1 MGAEGGCATKIA
13 AAAKSVSMVHCG
25 SWLSRIYSGAVTT
38 QIDLAVSGMTCT
50 SCAARVERRLN
61 RLPGVTATVNFATES
76 ARIAIPE
83 GLTLPDVVKAVEE
96 TGYGASALGT
106 AAGPAEEIA
115 SLRRRL
121 WICLVLAIPVIALS
135 MIPIL
140 RFNGWEW
147 VALALTFPVVTWGA
161 WPFHRATGINARH
174 RAVTMDTLISLG
186 VGAAFVW
193 SVWVLIFASDHG
205 MEMNGPQTY
214 FEVAASVPVFILAG
228 RWCEVSA
235 KFRSSSALRAL
246 MDLSVPEVS
255 VLRAGVE
262 VVVGTDDVQVGDL
275 FVVRPGERIATDGM
289 VEEGA
294 SCIDESLLTG
304 ESLPIDVTE
313 GSQVTGGTI
322 NIDGRLVVRASRV
335 GSDTRL
341 AQVAR
346 LVVAAQM
353 EKAPI
358 QRLADRVSAV
368 FVPVVM
374 VVSLVTLA
382 TWWFIAHDGQAAFTA
397 AVAVLIIACP
407 CALGLATPIALLV
420 GTGRGAQM
428 GILIRGPQ
436 VLEDTRRVNTI
447 VLDKTGTVTMGAM
460 SVLDFASEG
469 VLGTDV
475 LHLAASVEIGSEHP
489 VARAI
494 VAAAGSV
501 SPMHDFSN
509 VRGAGVR
516 ARVGDAQITVGRPM
530 WVADQVGSSPS
541 GDLQLRIDAWGDLGA
556 TVVVVAQ
563 DSRIVGAIAV
573 ADEIRPTSARA
584 VALLR
589 DLGLRPVLLTG
600 DHERAARA
608 VARQV
613 GIVDVVSD
621 VMPEDKVA
629 HVTTLQ
635 AQGSVVAM
643 VGDGVNDAAALA
655 TADLGIAMGSGSDV
669 AVEASDL
676 TLVRSDLLAAVD
688 AIRLSRRTLTIIR
701 GNLFWAFAYNVAMIP
716 LAAAGLLN
724 PMLAGAAMA
733 SSSVFV
739 VANSLRLRRFVPTS

>member
-1 MGAEGGCATKIA
+1 
-13 AAAKSVSMVHCG
+13 
-25 SWLSRIYSGAVTT
+25 
-38 QIDLAVSGMTCT
+38 
-50 SCAARVERRLN
+50 
-61 RLPGVTATVNFATES
+61 
-76 ARIAIPE
+76 
-83 GLTLPDVVKAVEE
+83 
-96 TGYGASALGT
+96 
-106 AAGPAEEIA
+106 
-115 SLRRRL
+115 
-121 WICLVLAIPVIALS
+121 
-135 MIPIL
+135 
-140 RFNGWEW
+140 
-147 VALALTFPVVTWGA
+147 
-161 WPFHRATGINARH
+161 
-174 RAVTMDTLISLG
+174 
-186 VGAAFVW
+186 
-193 SVWVLIFASDHG
+193 
-205 MEMNGPQTY
+205 
-214 FEVAASVPVFILAG
+214 
-228 RWCEVSA
+228 
-235 KFRSSSALRAL
+235 
-246 MDLSVPEVS
+246 
-255 VLRAGVE
+255 
-262 VVVGTDDVQVGDL
+262 
-275 FVVRPGERIATDGM
+275 
-289 VEEGA
+289 
-294 SCIDESLLTG
+294 
-304 ESLPIDVTE
+304 
-313 GSQVTGGTI
+313 
-322 NIDGRLVVRASRV
+322 
-335 GSDTRL
+335 
-341 AQVAR
+341 
-346 LVVAAQM
+346 
-353 EKAPI
+353 
-358 QRLADRVSAV
+358 
-368 FVPVVM
+368 M

-516 ARVGDAQITVGRPM
+516 ARVGDALITVGRPM

>member
-1 MGAEGGCATKIA
+1 
-13 AAAKSVSMVHCG
+13 MVHCH
-25 SWLSRIYSGAVTT
+25 SWSFRIYSGVVTT
-38 QIDLAVSGMTCT
+38 QIDLTVTGMTCT

-76 ARIAIPE
+76 AQITIPD
-83 GLTLPDVVKAVEE
+83 GLTVADVVKAVEE

-106 AAGPAEEIA
+106 ASGPADEIA
-115 SLRRRL
+115 SLRRRF
-121 WICLVLAIPVIALS
+121 WICLVLAIPVMALS

-140 RFNGWEW
+140 RFTGWEW
-147 VALALTFPVVTWGA
+147 AALVLTLPIVTWGA
-161 WPFHRATGINARH
+161 WPVHRATWINARH

-193 SVWVLIFASDHG
+193 SLWVLPFASGHG

-214 FEVAASVPVFILAG
+214 FEVAAVVPVFILAG
-228 RWCEVSA
+228 RWSEVSA

-255 VLRAGVE
+255 VLRDGVE
-262 VVVGTDDVQVGDL
+262 VVVSADILQVGDV
-275 FVVRPGERIATDGM
+275 FVVRPGERIATDGR
-289 VEEGA
+289 VDEGA
-294 SCIDESLLTG
+294 SCVDESLFTG
-304 ESLPIDVTE
+304 ESLPVDIAE

-322 NIDGRLVVRASRV
+322 NIDGRLLVRASRV

-358 QRLADRVSAV
+358 QRLVDRVSAV

-374 VVSLVTLA
+374 LISLVTLA
-382 TWWFIAHDGQAAFTA
+382 AWWFITHDAQAAFTA

-420 GTGRGAQM
+420 GTGRGAQI

-460 SVLDFASEG
+460 SVLGVAGEG
-469 VLGTDV
+469 VSEATV
-475 LHLAASVEIGSEHP
+475 LQLAASAEIGSEHP

-494 VAAAGSV
+494 VAGAGSV
-501 SPMHDFSN
+501 TPMREFSN
-509 VRGAGVR
+509 ARGAGVQ
-516 ARVGDAQITVGRPM
+516 ATVGEERITIGRPQ
-530 WVADQVGSSPS
+530 WVAETVGSKPS
-541 GDLQLRIDAWGDLGA
+541 DNLQLRMDAWGDVGA
-556 TVVVVAQ
+556 TVVAVAQ
-563 DSRIVGAIAV
+563 GTRVIGAIAV

-608 VARQV
+608 VAIQV
-613 GIVDVVSD
+613 GITDVVSD
-621 VMPEDKVA
+621 VMPEDKVV
-629 HVTTLQ
+629 HVTALQ

-669 AVEASDL
+669 AAEASDL

-688 AIRLSRRTLTIIR
+688 AIRLSRKTLAVIR

-716 LAAAGLLN
+716 LAAAGVLN

-739 VANSLRLRRFVPTS
+739 VVNSLRLRRFVPTT

>member
-1 MGAEGGCATKIA
+1 
-13 AAAKSVSMVHCG
+13 
-25 SWLSRIYSGAVTT
+25 
-38 QIDLAVSGMTCT
+38 
-50 SCAARVERRLN
+50 
-61 RLPGVTATVNFATES
+61 
-76 ARIAIPE
+76 
-83 GLTLPDVVKAVEE
+83 
-96 TGYGASALGT
+96 
-106 AAGPAEEIA
+106 
-115 SLRRRL
+115 
-121 WICLVLAIPVIALS
+121 
-135 MIPIL
+135 
-140 RFNGWEW
+140 
-147 VALALTFPVVTWGA
+147 
-161 WPFHRATGINARH
+161 
-174 RAVTMDTLISLG
+174 
-186 VGAAFVW
+186 
-193 SVWVLIFASDHG
+193 LIFAGDHG

-214 FEVAASVPVFILAG
+214 FEVTAAVPVFILAG
-228 RWCEVSA
+228 RWFEVRA
-235 KFRSSSALRAL
+235 KYRSSSALRAL
-246 MDLSVPEVS
+246 MDLSVPDVS
-255 VLRAGVE
+255 VLRDGVE
-262 VVVGTDDVQVGDL
+262 EVIGADDLQVDDV
-275 FVVRPGERIATDGM
+275 FVVRPGERVATDGM
-289 VEEGA
+289 VEDGS

-313 GSQVTGGTI
+313 GSQVTGGTM
-322 NIDGRLVVRASRV
+322 NIDGRLLVRASRV

-358 QRLADRVSAV
+358 QRLADRISAV
-368 FVPVVM
+368 FVPIVILVAG
-374 VVSLVTLA
+374 VTLA
-382 TWWFIAHDGQAAFTA
+382 AWWFSTGDSQSAFTA

-420 GTGRGAQM
+420 GTGRGAQI

-460 SVLDFASEG
+460 RVLEVAGEG
-469 VLGTDV
+469 VPDTTV
-475 LHLAASVEIGSEHP
+475 LQLAASVEVGSEHP

-501 SPMHDFSN
+501 TPMHDFSN

-516 ARVGDAQITVGRPM
+516 ARVGEEWVTVGRPL
-530 WVADQVGSSPS
+530 WVAEQVGLSPPS
-541 GDLQLRIDAWGDLGA
+541 NLQIRIDIWGDLGA

-563 DSRIVGAIAV
+563 GARVIGAIAV

-600 DHERAARA
+600 DHERAAHA
-608 VARQV
+608 VAVQV
-613 GIVDVVSD
+613 GIVDVVAD

-629 HVTTLQ
+629 HVTALQ

-669 AVEASDL
+669 AIEASDL

-688 AIRLSRRTLTIIR
+688 AIRLSRRTLAIIR

-716 LAAAGLLN
+716 LAAAGALN

-733 SSSVFV
+733 FSSVFV

>member
-1 MGAEGGCATKIA
+1 
-13 AAAKSVSMVHCG
+13 MVHCG
-25 SWLSRIYSGAVTT
+25 LWGIQIYSGTVNT
-38 QIDLAVSGMTCT
+38 QIDLDVSGMTCT

-61 RLPGVTATVNFATES
+61 RLPGVTAAVNFATES
-76 ARIAIPE
+76 ARIVMPE
-83 GLTLPDVVKAVEE
+83 GLSVADIVKAVEE

-106 AAGPAEEIA
+106 TVGPAEETA
-115 SLRRRL
+115 SLRRRF
-121 WICLVLAIPVIALS
+121 WICCGLAIPVVALS

-140 RFNGWEW
+140 RFTGWEW
-147 VALALTFPVVTWGA
+147 AALALTLPIVTWGA
-161 WPFHRATGINARH
+161 WPFHRTTVINARH

-186 VGAAFVW
+186 VGAAFLW
-193 SVWVLIFASDHG
+193 SLWVLIFVSDHG

-214 FEVAASVPVFILAG
+214 FEVAAAVPVFILAG
-228 RWCEVSA
+228 RWFEVRA
-235 KFRSSSALRAL
+235 KYRSTSALRAL

-255 VLRAGVE
+255 VLRDGREE
-262 VVVGTDDVQVGDL
+262 VIAADVLQVDDV
-275 FVVRPGERIATDGM
+275 FIVRPGERIATDGIIKD
-289 VEEGA
+289 GS

-304 ESLPIDVTE
+304 ESLPVDVTE
-313 GSQVTGGTI
+313 GSQVTGGTM

-358 QRLADRVSAV
+358 QRLADRISAV
-368 FVPVVM
+368 FVPIVILVA
-374 VVSLVTLA
+374 VVTLVA
-382 TWWFIAHDGQAAFTA
+382 WWFSAGDSQSAFTA

-420 GTGRGAQM
+420 GTGRGAQI

-460 SVLDFASEG
+460 SVLDVAGDG
-469 VLGTDV
+469 VSGETV
-475 LHLAASVEIGSEHP
+475 VQLAASVEIGSEHP

-516 ARVGDAQITVGRPM
+516 AKVGEESVTVGRPL

-541 GDLQLRIDAWGDLGA
+541 SDLQFRINAWGDLGA

-563 DSRIVGAIAV
+563 GARVIGAIAV
-573 ADEIRPTSARA
+573 ADEIRPKSARA

-608 VARQV
+608 VAVQV
-613 GIVDVVSD
+613 GIVDVVAD

-629 HVTTLQ
+629 HVSALQ
-635 AQGSVVAM
+635 TGGAVVAM
-643 VGDGVNDAAALA
+643 VGDGVNDAAALT

-669 AVEASDL
+669 AIEASDL

-688 AIRLSRRTLTIIR
+688 AIRLSRKTLAIIR

-716 LAAAGLLN
+716 LAAAGALN

-733 SSSVFV
+733 FSSVFV

>member
-1 MGAEGGCATKIA
+1 
-13 AAAKSVSMVHCG
+13 MVHCG
-25 SWLSRIYSGAVTT
+25 LWGIQIYSGAVTT

-61 RLPGVTATVNFATES
+61 RLPGVTAAVNFATES
-76 ARIAIPE
+76 ARIAIPD
-83 GLTLPDVVKAVEE
+83 GLTVADVVKAVEE
-96 TGYGASALGT
+96 TGYGASALGAT
-106 AAGPAEEIA
+106 VGPAEEIA
-115 SLRRRL
+115 SLRRRF
-121 WICLVLAIPVIALS
+121 WICCALAIPVVVLS

-140 RFNGWEW
+140 RFIGWEW
-147 VALALTFPVVTWGA
+147 AALALTLPVVTWGA
-161 WPFHRATGINARH
+161 LPFHRATVINARH

-186 VGAAFVW
+186 VGAAFLW
-193 SVWVLIFASDHG
+193 SLWVLIFASDHG

-214 FEVAASVPVFILAG
+214 FEVAAAVPVFILAG
-228 RWCEVSA
+228 RWFEVRA
-235 KFRSSSALRAL
+235 KYRSTSALRAL
-246 MDLSVPEVS
+246 MDLSAPEVS
-255 VLRAGVE
+255 VLRDGKEE
-262 VVVGTDDVQVGDL
+262 VVAADVVQVDDV
-275 FVVRPGERIATDGM
+275 FVVRPGERIATDG
-289 VEEGA
+289 VIKGGS

-304 ESLPIDVTE
+304 ESLPIDVSE
-313 GSQVTGGTI
+313 GSHVTGGTM

-368 FVPVVM
+368 FVPIVIIVA
-374 VVSLVTLA
+374 VVTLA
-382 TWWFIAHDGQAAFTA
+382 AWWFSTGNSQSAFTA

-420 GTGRGAQM
+420 GTGRGAQS

-436 VLEDTRRVNTI
+436 VLEDTRRINTI

-460 SVLDFASEG
+460 SVLDVAGEG
-469 VLGTDV
+469 VSDEAV
-475 LHLAASVEIGSEHP
+475 VWLAASVEIGSEHP

-501 SPMHDFSN
+501 SPLRDFSN

-516 ARVGDAQITVGRPM
+516 AKVDEEWVTVGRPL
-530 WVADQVGSSPS
+530 WVAEQVGSSPS
-541 GDLQLRIDAWGDLGA
+541 SDLQLRIDAWGDVGA
-556 TVVVVAQ
+556 TVVAVAQ
-563 DSRIVGAIAV
+563 GARVIGAIAV

-600 DHERAARA
+600 DHERAACA
-608 VARQV
+608 VALQV
-613 GIVDVVSD
+613 GIVDVVAD

-629 HVTTLQ
+629 HVTALQ
-635 AQGSVVAM
+635 TGGAVVAM

-669 AVEASDL
+669 AIEASDL

-688 AIRLSRRTLTIIR
+688 AIRLSRRTLGIIR
-701 GNLFWAFAYNVAMIP
+701 GNLFWAFAYNTAMIP
-716 LAAAGLLN
+716 LAAAGALN

-733 SSSVFV
+733 FSSVFV
-739 VANSLRLRRFVPTS
+739 VANSLRLRRFAPTS

>member
-1 MGAEGGCATKIA
+1 M
-13 AAAKSVSMVHCG
+13 
-25 SWLSRIYSGAVTT
+25 TT

-76 ARIAIPE
+76 AQISIPE
-83 GLTLPDVVKAVEE
+83 GVTIADVVKAVEE
-96 TGYGASALGT
+96 TGYGASALGG
-106 AAGPAEEIA
+106 AEGPAEEIA
-115 SLRRRL
+115 SLRRRF
-121 WICLVLAIPVIALS
+121 WICFGLAIPVVALS

-140 RFNGWEW
+140 RFTGWEW
-147 VALALTFPVVTWGA
+147 AALALTLPVVTWGA
-161 WPFHRATGINARH
+161 WPFHRATAINARH

-186 VGAAFVW
+186 VGAAFLW
-193 SVWVLIFASDHG
+193 SLWVLIFAGDHG

-214 FEVAASVPVFILAG
+214 FEVTAAVPVFILAG
-228 RWCEVSA
+228 RWFEVRA
-235 KFRSSSALRAL
+235 KYRSSSALRAL
-246 MDLSVPEVS
+246 MDLSVPDVS
-255 VLRAGVE
+255 VLRDGVE
-262 VVVGTDDVQVGDL
+262 EVIGADDLQVDDV
-275 FVVRPGERIATDGM
+275 FVVRPGERVATDGM
-289 VEEGA
+289 VEDGS

-313 GSQVTGGTI
+313 GSQVTGGTM
-322 NIDGRLVVRASRV
+322 NIDGRLLVRASRV

-358 QRLADRVSAV
+358 QRLADRISAV
-368 FVPVVM
+368 FVPIVILVAG
-374 VVSLVTLA
+374 VTLA
-382 TWWFIAHDGQAAFTA
+382 AWWFSTGDSQSAFTA

-420 GTGRGAQM
+420 GTGRGAQI

-460 SVLDFASEG
+460 RVLEVAGEG
-469 VLGTDV
+469 VPDTTV
-475 LHLAASVEIGSEHP
+475 LQLAASVEVGSEHP

-501 SPMHDFSN
+501 TPMHDFSN

-516 ARVGDAQITVGRPM
+516 ARVGEEWVTVGRPL
-530 WVADQVGSSPS
+530 WVAEQVGLSPPS
-541 GDLQLRIDAWGDLGA
+541 NLQIRIDIWGDLGA

-563 DSRIVGAIAV
+563 GARVIGAIAV

-600 DHERAARA
+600 DHERAAHA
-608 VARQV
+608 VAVQV
-613 GIVDVVSD
+613 GIVDVVAD

-629 HVTTLQ
+629 HVTALQ

-669 AVEASDL
+669 AIEASDL

-688 AIRLSRRTLTIIR
+688 AIRLSRRTLAIIR

-716 LAAAGLLN
+716 LAAAGALN

-733 SSSVFV
+733 FSSVFV

>member
-1 MGAEGGCATKIA
+1 
-13 AAAKSVSMVHCG
+13 MVHCR
-25 SWLSRIYSGAVTT
+25 SWSFRIYSGGVTT
-38 QIDLAVSGMTCT
+38 QIDLTVTGMTCT

-76 ARIAIPE
+76 AQITIPD
-83 GLTLPDVVKAVEE
+83 GLTVADVVKAVEE
-96 TGYGASALGT
+96 TGYGASALG
-106 AAGPAEEIA
+106 AASGPADEIA
-115 SLRRRL
+115 SLRRRF
-121 WICLVLAIPVIALS
+121 WICLVLAIPVMALS

-140 RFNGWEW
+140 RFTGWEW
-147 VALALTFPVVTWGA
+147 AALVLTLPIVTWGA
-161 WPFHRATGINARH
+161 WPVHRATWINARH

-186 VGAAFVW
+186 VGAAFIW
-193 SVWVLIFASDHG
+193 SLWVLLFASGHG

-214 FEVAASVPVFILAG
+214 FEVAAVVPVFILAG
-228 RWCEVSA
+228 RWSEVSA

-255 VLRAGVE
+255 VLRDGVE
-262 VVVGTDDVQVGDL
+262 VVVSADILQVGDV

-294 SCIDESLLTG
+294 SCVDESLFTG
-304 ESLPIDVTE
+304 ESLPVDIAE
-313 GSQVTGGTI
+313 GSQVTGGTM
-322 NIDGRLVVRASRV
+322 NIDGRLLVRASRV

-358 QRLADRVSAV
+358 QRLVDRVSAV

-374 VVSLVTLA
+374 LVSLVTLA
-382 TWWFIAHDGQAAFTA
+382 AWWFITHDAQAAFTA

-420 GTGRGAQM
+420 GTGRGAQI

-460 SVLDFASEG
+460 SVLGVAGEG
-469 VLGTDV
+469 VSDATV
-475 LHLAASVEIGSEHP
+475 LQLAASAEIGSEHP

-501 SPMHDFSN
+501 TPMREFSN
-509 VRGAGVR
+509 ARGAGVQ
-516 ARVGDAQITVGRPM
+516 AMVGEEQITIGRPQ
-530 WVADQVGSSPS
+530 WVAETVGSKPS
-541 GDLQLRIDAWGDLGA
+541 DNLQLCMDAWGDVGA
-556 TVVVVAQ
+556 TVVAVAQ
-563 DSRIVGAIAV
+563 GTRVIGAIAV
-573 ADEIRPTSARA
+573 ADKIRPTSARA
-584 VALLR
+584 VSLLR

-608 VARQV
+608 VAIQV
-613 GIVDVVSD
+613 GITDVVSD
-621 VMPEDKVA
+621 VMPEDKVV
-629 HVTTLQ
+629 HVTALQ
-635 AQGSVVAM
+635 AHGSVVAM

-669 AVEASDL
+669 AAEASDL

-688 AIRLSRRTLTIIR
+688 AIRLSRKTLAVIR

-716 LAAAGLLN
+716 LAAAGVLN

-739 VANSLRLRRFVPTS
+739 VANSLRLRRFVPTT

>member
-1 MGAEGGCATKIA
+1 
-13 AAAKSVSMVHCG
+13 
-25 SWLSRIYSGAVTT
+25 
-38 QIDLAVSGMTCT
+38 
-50 SCAARVERRLN
+50 
-61 RLPGVTATVNFATES
+61 
-76 ARIAIPE
+76 
-83 GLTLPDVVKAVEE
+83 
-96 TGYGASALGT
+96 
-106 AAGPAEEIA
+106 
-115 SLRRRL
+115 
-121 WICLVLAIPVIALS
+121 
-135 MIPIL
+135 
-140 RFNGWEW
+140 
-147 VALALTFPVVTWGA
+147 
-161 WPFHRATGINARH
+161 
-174 RAVTMDTLISLG
+174 
-186 VGAAFVW
+186 
-193 SVWVLIFASDHG
+193 
-205 MEMNGPQTY
+205 
-214 FEVAASVPVFILAG
+214 
-228 RWCEVSA
+228 
-235 KFRSSSALRAL
+235 
-246 MDLSVPEVS
+246 
-255 VLRAGVE
+255 
-262 VVVGTDDVQVGDL
+262 
-275 FVVRPGERIATDGM
+275 M

-294 SCIDESLLTG
+294 SCVDESLFTG
-304 ESLPIDVTE
+304 ESLPVDIAE

-322 NIDGRLVVRASRV
+322 NIDGRLLVRASRV

-358 QRLADRVSAV
+358 QRLVDRVSAV

-374 VVSLVTLA
+374 LISLVTLA
-382 TWWFIAHDGQAAFTA
+382 AWWFITHDAQAAFTA

-420 GTGRGAQM
+420 GTGRGAQI

-460 SVLDFASEG
+460 SVLGVAGEG
-469 VLGTDV
+469 VSEATV
-475 LHLAASVEIGSEHP
+475 LQLAASAEIGSEHP

-501 SPMHDFSN
+501 IPMREFSN
-509 VRGAGVR
+509 ARGAGVQ
-516 ARVGDAQITVGRPM
+516 AMVGEEQITIGRPQ
-530 WVADQVGSSPS
+530 WVAETVGSVPS
-541 GDLQLRIDAWGDLGA
+541 GNLQLCMDAWGDVGA
-556 TVVVVAQ
+556 TVVAVAHGT
-563 DSRIVGAIAV
+563 RVIGAIAV

-584 VALLR
+584 VSLLR

-608 VARQV
+608 VAIQV
-613 GIVDVVSD
+613 GITDVVSD
-621 VMPEDKVA
+621 VMPEDKVV
-629 HVTTLQ
+629 HVTALQ

-669 AVEASDL
+669 AAEASDL

-688 AIRLSRRTLTIIR
+688 AIRLSRKTLAVIR

-716 LAAAGLLN
+716 LAAAGVLN

-739 VANSLRLRRFVPTS
+739 VANSLRLRRFVPTT

>member
-1 MGAEGGCATKIA
+1 
-13 AAAKSVSMVHCG
+13 
-25 SWLSRIYSGAVTT
+25 
-38 QIDLAVSGMTCT
+38 
-50 SCAARVERRLN
+50 
-61 RLPGVTATVNFATES
+61 
-76 ARIAIPE
+76 
-83 GLTLPDVVKAVEE
+83 
-96 TGYGASALGT
+96 
-106 AAGPAEEIA
+106 
-115 SLRRRL
+115 
-121 WICLVLAIPVIALS
+121 
-135 MIPIL
+135 
-140 RFNGWEW
+140 
-147 VALALTFPVVTWGA
+147 
-161 WPFHRATGINARH
+161 
-174 RAVTMDTLISLG
+174 LISLG
-186 VGAAFVW
+186 VGAAFIW
-193 SVWVLIFASDHG
+193 SLWVLLFANAHG

-228 RWCEVSA
+228 RWFEVRA
-235 KFRSSSALRAL
+235 KYRSSSALRAL

-255 VLRAGVE
+255 VLRGGVE
-262 VVVGTDDVQVGDL
+262 EVVGAEDVQVGDV
-275 FVVRPGERIATDGM
+275 FVVRPGDRIATDGV
-289 VEEGA
+289 VESGA

-304 ESLPIDVTE
+304 ESLPIDVSK
-313 GSQVTGGTI
+313 GSQVTGGTM
-322 NIDGRLVVRASRV
+322 NIDGRLVVRALRV

-353 EKAPI
+353 GKAPI
-358 QRLADRVSAV
+358 QRLADRISAI
-368 FVPVVM
+368 FVPIVIL
-374 VVSLVTLA
+374 VSVATLA
-382 TWWFIAHDGQAAFTA
+382 TWWFITYDGQAAFTA

-420 GTGRGAQM
+420 GTGRGAQI

-460 SVLDFASEG
+460 SVLDVAADDVSVAT
-469 VLGTDV
+469 VLQ
-475 LHLAASVEIGSEHP
+475 LAASVEIGSEHP

-494 VAAAGSV
+494 VTAAGFVNS
-501 SPMHDFSN
+501 MTDFSN

-516 ARVGDAQITVGRPM
+516 AKVGNEQITVGRPV
-530 WVADQVGSSPS
+530 WVAEQAGSMPS
-541 GDLQLRIDAWGDLGA
+541 DHLALRIDAWGDLGA

-563 DSRIVGAIAV
+563 GARIIGAIAI

-584 VALLR
+584 VTLLG

-608 VARQV
+608 VAQQV
-613 GIVDVVSD
+613 GIVDVVAD
-621 VMPEDKVA
+621 VRPEDKVA
-629 HVTTLQ
+629 HVTALQ
-635 AQGSVVAM
+635 NAGAVVAM

-688 AIRLSRRTLTIIR
+688 AIRLSRRTLAIIR

-739 VANSLRLRRFVPTS
+739 VANSLRLRLFARTA